1 MGAGIH
7 CWFGQGHC
15 SMTNG
20 FNIYT
25 RYLASGVQK
34 GLEGTGY
41 QYIGRQNG
49 FDSGRELANFEEL
62 IELGVDGI
70 VIMPH
75 KLESA
80 ARGAELAAKAGI
92 PVVSLLRFGPARWTT
107 TSSAR
112 SARTPGS
119 PTSRSGSP
127 GTRIRARCCSSP
139 SVLGQGFSE
148 TYTKTLEDAFES
160 FGGGKWKIVGAAEGH
175 YDRFKARAAVEGL
188 LRDHPPDAK
197 VVIDYAAEMAIGI
210 AQYLKANDIKDVVTI
225 TSDCTEEMIRWVK
238 DGWITA
244 SRYYSPAWHGLTG
257 VQVLRDYLENGG
269 GEEAG
274 GRRGPCCR
282 RDRHQGEHRRVDRQA
297 AGLLRGVL
305 RQRRAHSVRTAT
317 VLRGRTGDTARTR

>member
-1 MGAGIH
+1 MR
-7 CWFGQGHC
+7 QGSPVGSGKVIA

-25 RYLASGVQK
+25 RYLSSGVQK

-41 QYIGRQNG
+41 GYIGRQNG

-92 PVVSLLRFGPARWTT
+92 PVVSLLRFGPGPMDEHIVGSVRQDARVADIAEWVTANT
-107 TSSAR
+107 E
-112 SARTPGS
+112 P
-119 PTSRSGSP
+119 
-127 GTRIRARCCSSP
+127 CEVLLVP

-148 TYTKTLEDAFES
+148 TYTKTLEDAFER
-160 FGGGKWKIVGAAEGH
+160 FGGGRWKIVGAAEGH
-175 YDRFKARAAVEGL
+175 YDRFRARAAVEGL
-188 LRDHPPDAK
+188 LREHPGAK

-210 AQYLKANDIKDVVTI
+210 AQYLKANDIQDVVTI
-225 TSDCTEEMIRWVK
+225 TSDCTEEMIPWVK

-269 GEEAG
+269 KKQLEAVEVPVADVIVTKENIDEWTAKQPVCYEEYFAN
-274 GRRGPCCR
+274 
-282 RDRHQGEHRRVDRQA
+282 V
-297 AGLLRGVL
+297 
-305 RQRRAHSVRTAT
+305 VRIP
-317 VLRGRTGDTARTR
+317 

>member
-1 MGAGIH
+1 MS
-7 CWFGQGHC
+7 QGSAVGSGKVIA

-25 RYLASGVQK
+25 RYLSSGVQK

-41 QYIGRQNG
+41 EYIGRQSG

-75 KLESA
+75 KLESG

-92 PVVSLLRFGPARWTT
+92 PVVSLLRFGPGPMDEHIVGSVRQDARVADIAEWVTKNT
-107 TSSAR
+107 E
-112 SARTPGS
+112 P
-119 PTSRSGSP
+119 
-127 GTRIRARCCSSP
+127 CEVLLVP

-148 TYTKTLEDAFES
+148 TYTKTLEDAFDK
-160 FGGGKWKIVGAAEGH
+160 FGDGKWKIVGAAEGH

-188 LRDHPPDAK
+188 LNDHPNAK

-210 AQYLKANDIKDVVTI
+210 AQHLKANNIKDIVTI
-225 TSDCTEEMIRWVK
+225 TSDCTEEMIPWVK

-257 VQVLRDYLENGG
+257 VQVLRNYLENGG
-269 GEEAG
+269 VKQLEAVEVPVADVIVTKENIDEWATKQPICYEEYFAN
-274 GRRGPCCR
+274 
-282 RDRHQGEHRRVDRQA
+282 V
-297 AGLLRGVL
+297 
-305 RQRRAHSVRTAT
+305 VRIP
-317 VLRGRTGDTARTR
+317 

>member
-1 MGAGIH
+1 MGQESTVGSGKVIA
-7 CWFGQGHC
+7 

-92 PVVSLLRFGPARWTT
+92 PVVSLLRFGPGPMDDHIVGSVRQDARVADIAKWV
-107 TSSAR
+107 
-112 SARTPGS
+112 
-119 PTSRSGSP
+119 
-127 GTRIRARCCSSP
+127 TRNTDPCEVLLVP

-188 LRDHPPDAK
+188 LRDHPDAK

-269 GEEAG
+269 VKKLEAVEVPVADVIVTKENIDEWTAKQPVCYEEYFAN
-274 GRRGPCCR
+274 
-282 RDRHQGEHRRVDRQA
+282 V
-297 AGLLRGVL
+297 
-305 RQRRAHSVRTAT
+305 VRIP
-317 VLRGRTGDTARTR
+317 

>member
-1 MGAGIH
+1 
-7 CWFGQGHC
+7 
-15 SMTNG
+15 MTNG

-25 RYLASGVQK
+25 RYLSSGVQK

-41 QYIGRQNG
+41 EYIGRQSG

-75 KLESA
+75 KLESG

-92 PVVSLLRFGPARWTT
+92 PVVSLLRFGPGPMDEHIVGSVRQDARVADIAEWVTKNT
-107 TSSAR
+107 E
-112 SARTPGS
+112 P
-119 PTSRSGSP
+119 
-127 GTRIRARCCSSP
+127 CEVLLVP

-148 TYTKTLEDAFES
+148 TYTKTLEDAFDK
-160 FGGGKWKIVGAAEGH
+160 FGDGKWKIVGAAEGH

-188 LRDHPPDAK
+188 LNDHPNAK

-210 AQYLKANDIKDVVTI
+210 AQHLKANNIKDIVTI
-225 TSDCTEEMIRWVK
+225 TSDCTEEMIPWVK

-257 VQVLRDYLENGG
+257 VQVLRNYLENGG
-269 GEEAG
+269 VKQLEAVEVPVADVIVTKENIDEWATKQPICYEEYFAN
-274 GRRGPCCR
+274 
-282 RDRHQGEHRRVDRQA
+282 V
-297 AGLLRGVL
+297 
-305 RQRRAHSVRTAT
+305 VRIP
-317 VLRGRTGDTARTR
+317 